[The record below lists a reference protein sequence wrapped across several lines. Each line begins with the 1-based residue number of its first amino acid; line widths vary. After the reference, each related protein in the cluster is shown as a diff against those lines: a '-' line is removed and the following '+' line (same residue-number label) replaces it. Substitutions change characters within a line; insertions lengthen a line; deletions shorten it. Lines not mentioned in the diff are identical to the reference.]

1 MATADSHAA
10 PHRSRIEHQPEA
22 VERRVEEALA
32 ALSLEQKVRL
42 LTGADVWSTYPE
54 PAIGLRRI
62 VVSDGPVGVRGEQWD
77 ERDPS
82 VSLPSPTALAA
93 TWDEALIE
101 RAGALLASEARRKG
115 VDVVLGPTINL
126 HRSPLGGRH
135 FECFSED
142 PLLTGRIGA
151 AYVRGLQAHGV
162 GATPKHYVGNDSETE
177 RFTVDVRIDQRT
189 LRELYLAPFERT
201 IVDARA
207 WLVMAAY
214 NAVNGVTMTESPLLA
229 SPLDDEWG
237 FDGVV
242 VSDWTATRSTAAAA
256 RARMDLA
263 MPGPTGPWGD
273 ALVAAVRS
281 GEVPEKAI
289 DEKVRRLLRLAARVG
304 ALEGVAPAAPAPAQL
319 PADAAARL
327 AREVAAASMVL
338 VRNQGDALPLDAS
351 TLQRVAVIGPNAA
364 EGRIQGG
371 GSASVHPHYAVSP
384 LEGLRA
390 ALGHRVEVR
399 HALGARSHE
408 GLVPVA
414 GDQVTDPVTGEHG
427 VHVRLLDASGDA
439 FHEEHRAVGK
449 LTFIGDFRANR
460 AETIEVTARFRAA
473 EAGRHRIGVAG
484 VGAYR
489 LTAGGQVLFEETVAP
504 DKDDMA
510 AMLLAP
516 PQRAA
521 ELILAAGQEVDLA
534 LTHTVAPDAFAVAF
548 SLGVEVPALP
558 DDEELAR
565 AVELARTSDVAI
577 VVVGTTEAIE
587 SEGFDRSSLALP
599 GRQDELVSAIAAVN
613 RRTLVV
619 VNAGGPVT
627 MPWRDEVDSVLLTW
641 FPGQEMGNAVADVLL
656 GAAEPGGRL
665 PTTWPSRE
673 EDVPVLSTKPENG
686 KLVYAEG
693 LHIGYRA
700 WARAGVAPA
709 YPFGHGLG
717 YTRWEILDI
726 DAPPSIAAGAPVE
739 ARVRVRNTGPRRG
752 RHVVQLYLSRP
763 DSEIERPVLW
773 LAGFAAVEAEPDQAV
788 EVVIPVAP
796 RAFAHWASGGWQVE
810 PGAFTLH
817 AGHSA
822 TVLTRQAAVVILEP

>member
-1 MATADSHAA
+1 MAAADSQSAHPQKPAH
-10 PHRSRIEHQPEA
+10 PPEA

-42 LTGADVWSTYPE
+42 LTGADVWSTHPE

-82 VSLPSPTALAA
+82 VCLPSPTALAA
-93 TWDEALIE
+93 TWDEPLME
-101 RAGALLASEARRKG
+101 RVGALLAVEARRKG
-115 VDVVLGPTINL
+115 VDVVLAPTINL

-151 AYVRGLQAHGV
+151 AYVRGLQASGV
-162 GATPKHYVGNDSETE
+162 GATPKHYVANDAETE

-189 LRELYLAPFERT
+189 LRELYLAPFEQ
-201 IVDARA
+201 VVADARP

-214 NAVNGVTMTESPLLA
+214 NAVNGTTMTESPLLA
-229 SPLDDEWG
+229 SPLEDAWG

-242 VSDWTATRSTAAAA
+242 VSDWSAARSTAAAA
-256 RARMDLA
+256 RARLDLA

-281 GEVPEKAI
+281 GEVPEAAI

-304 ALEGVAPAAPAPAQL
+304 ALEGVAPAAPAPAPS

-327 AREVAAASMVL
+327 AREVAAAGMVL
-338 VRNQGDALPLDAS
+338 VRNQGDALPLDAAS
-351 TLQRVAVIGPNAA
+351 LQRVAVIGPGAA
-364 EGRIQGG
+364 AGRIQGG
-371 GSASVHPHYAVSP
+371 GSASLHPHYAVSP
-384 LEGLRA
+384 LDGLRA
-390 ALGHRVEVR
+390 ALGPRVDVR
-399 HALGARSHE
+399 HALGARIHE

-427 VHVRLLDASGDA
+427 VYVRFLDAQGNA
-439 FHEEHRAVGK
+439 FHEEHRSVGR
-449 LTFIGDFRANR
+449 LIFIGDFRANR
-460 AETIEVTARFRAA
+460 AATIEVTTRLRAA
-473 EAGRHRIGVAG
+473 EAGRYRVGVAG

-489 LTAGGQVLFEETVAP
+489 LTGGGQVLFDETVAP
-504 DKDDMA
+504 DKDDLA

-516 PQRAA
+516 PQRAV
-521 ELILAAGQEVDLA
+521 ELTLAAGQEVDLVLA
-534 LTHTVAPDAFAVAF
+534 HAVAPGTPAVAF
-548 SLGVEVPALP
+548 SLGVEAPALP
-558 DDEELAR
+558 DEEELAR
-565 AVELARTSDVAI
+565 AVELARACDAAI
-577 VVVGTTEAIE
+577 VVVGTTDAIE

-599 GRQDELVSAIAAVN
+599 GRQDELVSAIAAVSP
-613 RRTLVV
+613 RTIVLV
-619 VNAGGPVT
+619 NSGGPVI
-627 MPWRDEVDSVLLTW
+627 MPWRDEVDAVLLTW
-641 FPGQEMGNAVADVLL
+641 FPGQEFGNAVADVLL
-656 GAAEPGGRL
+656 GAVEPGGRL

-693 LHIGYRA
+693 LHVGHRA
-700 WARAGVAPA
+700 WARAGVTPA

-717 YTRWEILDI
+717 YTRWEIVGV
-726 DAPPSIAAGAPVE
+726 DAPQSVVAGAPVE
-739 ARVRVRNTGPRRG
+739 ARVRVRNAGARRG

-763 DSEIERPVLW
+763 GSDVERPVLW
-773 LAGFAAVEAEPDQAV
+773 LAGFAAVEADPDQTVDVAV
-788 EVVIPVAP
+788 TVAP
-796 RAFAHWASGGWQVE
+796 RAFAHFASGGWQVE
-810 PGAFTLH
+810 PGVFTLH
-817 AGHSA
+817 AAHSA
-822 TVLTRQAAVVILEP
+822 TVLTRQAAVVLLDP

>member
-1 MATADSHAA
+1 MAVADSHAA
-10 PHRSRIEHQPEA
+10 PHRNRIEHQPEA
-22 VERRVEEALA
+22 VERRVADALA

-62 VVSDGPVGVRGEQWD
+62 VVSDGPVGVRGELWD

-93 TWDEALIE
+93 TWDEALLE
-101 RAGALLASEARRKG
+101 RLGVLLASEARRKG
-115 VDVVLGPTINL
+115 VDVVLGPTVNL

-162 GATPKHYVGNDSETE
+162 GATPKHYVANDSETE
-177 RFTVDVRIDQRT
+177 RFTLDARIDQRT
-189 LRELYLAPFERT
+189 LRELYLAPFERM

-214 NAVNGVTMTESPLLA
+214 NAVNGVTMTENALLA

-242 VSDWTATRSTAAAA
+242 VSDWTATRSTVAAA

-263 MPGPTGPWGD
+263 MPGPRGPWGD

-319 PADAAARL
+319 PAAAAAKL
-327 AREVAAASMVL
+327 ARETAAASMVL
-338 VRNQGDALPLDAS
+338 ARNHGDVLPLDAAS
-351 TLQRVAVIGPNAA
+351 LQRVALIGPNAA
-364 EGRIQGG
+364 QGRIQGG

-390 ALGHRVEVR
+390 ALGQRVEVR
-399 HALGARSHE
+399 HALGARSEE
-408 GLVPVA
+408 GLVPVS

-427 VHVRLLDASGDA
+427 VHVRLLDAKGGVM
-439 FHEEHRAVGK
+439 HEEHRAVGR
-449 LTFIGDFRANR
+449 LTFIGDLRANQ
-460 AETIEVTARFRAA
+460 ASTIEVTTRFRAA
-473 EAGRHRIGVAG
+473 EAGRYQLGVAG

-489 LTAGGQVLFEETVAP
+489 LTAGGQVLFDETVAP
-504 DKDDMA
+504 DKEDLA
-510 AMLLAP
+510 AQLLAP

-521 ELILAAGQEVDLA
+521 ELSLAAGQEIDVA
-534 LTHTVAPDAFAVAF
+534 LTHTVAPDTFAVAF
-548 SLGVEVPALP
+548 SLGVEIPALP
-558 DDEELAR
+558 GDEELAR
-565 AVELARTSDVAI
+565 AVELARSSDVAI

-599 GRQDELVSAIAAVN
+599 GRQDELVSAVAAVN
-613 RRTLVV
+613 PRTIVLV
-619 VNAGGPVT
+619 NSGGPVT
-627 MPWRDEVDSVLLTW
+627 MPWREEVAAVLLTW
-641 FPGQEMGNAVADVLL
+641 FPGQEFGNAVADVLL
-656 GAAEPGGRL
+656 GAVEPGGRL

-673 EDVPVLSTKPENG
+673 EDVPVLSTKPDNG

-700 WARAGVAPA
+700 WARAGVTPA

-717 YTRWEILDI
+717 YTRWEILDV
-726 DAPPSIAAGAPVE
+726 DAPPSVAPGAAVE
-739 ARVRVRNTGPRRG
+739 ARVRVRNAGPRRG

-763 DSEIERPVLW
+763 DSEVERPVLW
-773 LAGFAAVEAEPDQAV
+773 LAGFATVDAEPGQTVELAV
-788 EVVIPVAP
+788 TVEP

-810 PGAFTLH
+810 PGAYTLH

-822 TVLTRQAAVVILEP
+822 TVLTRQAGVTVLDA